1 MALILESAQRCNMI
15 NYNISRLFLLAL
27 VFILLYASAAFGQSS
42 SLNLSLPTAP
52 GNYQSDSFRAGDL
65 DCSNAIGSATNLEF
79 GVTGIIGRG
88 YTDPLAGY
96 VDSRVGDVG
105 IFARITIPLG
115 QKPKERVDCNRL
127 YELELRKKQLEVMRL
142 EQELQQLRALQF
154 Q

>member
-1 MALILESAQRCNMI
+1 MI

-27 VFILLYASAAFGQSS
+27 FFILLYASVAFGQSS
-42 SLNLSLPTAP
+42 SLNLSLPSAP
-52 GNYQSDSFRAGDL
+52 GSYQSDRFKAGDL

-88 YTDPLAGY
+88 YTDPLSGY

-105 IFARITIPLG
+105 VFARIIIPLG
-115 QKPKERVDCNRL
+115 QKPKARIDCNEL
-127 YELELRKKQLEVMRL
+127 YLLELRKKQLEVMRL
-142 EQELQQLRALQF
+142 EQEIQQLRALQF

>member
-1 MALILESAQRCNMI
+1 MLKGVIMI
-15 NYNISRLFLLAL
+15 DYTWSRLLLISL
-27 VFILLYASAAFGQSS
+27 IMLLITASVAFAQSS

-52 GNYQSDSFRAGDL
+52 GSYQSDRFKAGDL

-88 YTDPLAGY
+88 YTDPLSGY

-105 IFARITIPLG
+105 VFARIIIPLG
-115 QKPKERVDCNRL
+115 QKPKARIDCNEL
-127 YELELRKKQLEVMRL
+127 YQLELRKKQLEVMRL
-142 EQELQQLRALQF
+142 EQEIQQLRALQF